1 MVDSYGEGGSSGPL
15 GAALRRAWVGYQMAL
30 DTEMAT
36 AGFTE
41 RRFPDG
47 RVLHLCRN
55 SDGVTISDI
64 GRDIGISRQAAS
76 KVVTAMVERGY
87 VTVSASASDGR
98 EKIVTLTDRARDY
111 LKAQRISA
119 RRIEG
124 RVRSEL
130 GIDAYETLVRLAD
143 LLSLGEDVR
152 LRDYIRSH
160 RSGIEPF
167 I

>member
-1 MVDSYGEGGSSGPL
+1 MPL
-15 GAALRRAWVGYQMAL
+15 GATLRRAWVGYQMAL
-30 DTEMAT
+30 DAEMAT
-36 AGFTE
+36 AGFTD

-55 SDGVTISDI
+55 SEGVTISDI

-76 KVVTAMVERGY
+76 KVVAALGERGY
-87 VTVSASASDGR
+87 VTISVSAADGR
-98 EKIVTLTDRARDY
+98 QKIVTLTDQARDF
-111 LKAQRISA
+111 LKAQRLSA

-130 GIDAYETLVRLAD
+130 GSDAYGVISRLAD
-143 LLSLGEDVR
+143 LLSPDEDIR

-160 RSGIEPF
+160 RSDIEPF
-167 I
+167 M